1 MSGAERRAVIIGTG
15 SALPD
20 RVLPNS
26 ELEKMV
32 DTSDEWIAS
41 RTGIRE
47 RRVASES
54 ESMSTFAVA
63 AGREAL
69 RAAQVDAGDIDLLI
83 CASVTPDMPIPSTA
97 CIIQD
102 RLGARRAAA
111 FDLAAGCSGFLYG
124 LSVAERFIASPQYEH
139 VLLIGAEVLS
149 KYVDWTDRTTCVLF
163 GDGAGAAVLRAG
175 APPYGVLSCTL
186 RADGSLAD
194 YIQVPAGGTREPASE
209 RTIAERRHYIKMK
222 GYETF
227 KMAVRSMEDSA
238 RQALEMAGLTTT
250 DINLFVPH
258 QANRRIIDAIG
269 TRLGLREDQVHVNIE
284 RVGNTAAASIPV
296 ALDEA
301 VKQGRLKRGDVVLF
315 AAFGTG
321 LTWGA
326 AVCRWGG

>member
-1 MSGAERRAVIIGTG
+1 
-15 SALPD
+15 
-20 RVLPNS
+20 
-26 ELEKMV
+26 
-32 DTSDEWIAS
+32 
-41 RTGIRE
+41 
-47 RRVASES
+47 
-54 ESMSTFAVA
+54 
-63 AGREAL
+63 
-69 RAAQVDAGDIDLLI
+69 
-83 CASVTPDMPIPSTA
+83 
-97 CIIQD
+97 
-102 RLGARRAAA
+102 
-111 FDLAAGCSGFLYG
+111 
-124 LSVAERFIASPQYEH
+124 
-139 VLLIGAEVLS
+139 
-149 KYVDWTDRTTCVLF
+149 
-163 GDGAGAAVLRAG
+163 
-175 APPYGVLSCTL
+175 L

-222 GYETF
+222 GNETF

-238 RQALEMAGLTTT
+238 RQALEMAGLTTS